1 MKNAADS
8 LGRTDASTAVTKDLN
23 PFSLVKGNTKYMPN
37 LLVRVK
43 ILPKVAEIK
52 PDQIVED
59 LKTLNPNVVIRGTKE
74 EPIAFGLVAL
84 IADFI
89 TDDEAGAMEQIEEAI
104 RKSSLVGEFE
114 VMGASR
120 ISASVGK

>member
-1 MKNAADS
+1 
-8 LGRTDASTAVTKDLN
+8 
-23 PFSLVKGNTKYMPN
+23 MPN

-59 LKTLNPNVVIRGTKE
+59 VKSLNPTVVIRGTKE

-89 TDDEAGAMEQIEEAI
+89 TDDEAGAMEKIEEAI
-104 RKSSLVGEFE
+104 RRSSLVGEFE